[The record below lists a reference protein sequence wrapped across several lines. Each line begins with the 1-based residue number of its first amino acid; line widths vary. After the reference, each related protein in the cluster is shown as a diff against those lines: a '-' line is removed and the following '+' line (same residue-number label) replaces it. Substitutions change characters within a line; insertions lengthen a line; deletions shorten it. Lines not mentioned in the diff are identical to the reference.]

1 MITAAFR
8 ALGDIASPEFRDVLL
23 KSIALTIV
31 LFAAIILATI
41 FALDTLK
48 LVPWGWAETILD
60 VAASL
65 GIAVLAIFLMA
76 PVTAMF
82 AGFFLDRVAGLVEK
96 RHYPGDL
103 AGRELP
109 ASAAIKTSI
118 EFGLL
123 VLLVN
128 ILLLPSFF
136 FGIGAIAMLAGNA
149 YLLSREYFELAA
161 MRHMEPAEA
170 KALRRENSP
179 RIFLAGL
186 APALLALIPIVNVVV
201 PLFSTAYF
209 IHLFKQ
215 VRASSA

>member
-1 MITAAFR
+1 
-8 ALGDIASPEFRDVLL
+8 
-23 KSIALTIV
+23 
-31 LFAAIILATI
+31 
-41 FALDTLK
+41 
-48 LVPWGWAETILD
+48 VPWGWAETILD

-103 AGRELP
+103 PGRELP
-109 ASAAIKTSI
+109 VSAALKTSF

-170 KALRRENSP
+170 KALRKENSP

-186 APALLALIPIVNVVV
+186 APALLALVPIVNIVV

>member
-1 MITAAFR
+1 
-8 ALGDIASPEFRDVLL
+8 V
-23 KSIALTIV
+23 
-31 LFAAIILATI
+31 AIILATI

-48 LVPWGWAETILD
+48 LVPWGWAESILD

-103 AGRELP
+103 PGRELP
-109 ASAAIKTSI
+109 ASAALKTSF

-170 KALRRENSP
+170 KALRKENSP

-186 APALLALIPIVNVVV
+186 VPALLALVPIVNIVV